1 MAPKRGVGWMAAAVL
16 TGAGLVSFQG
26 QPAEAAAASAVRCR
40 SAGHPALAAQLSRD
54 IQAAHRGRVSTV
66 AAGLYDPGL
75 GLGCWLNA
83 NAHFDSASVVKA
95 TILGALLR
103 KAEKQHR
110 YLTQAEASLATAMI
124 TQSDNNAASALWA
137 DVGRTW
143 LQHFLN
149 LARMTHTVLGP
160 GGYWG
165 LTQITAHDEILL
177 LQLLTKPNGVLG
189 SASRGYELGLM
200 ARVIRS
206 QRWGVPAGAPASLT
220 VHVKDGWLP
229 RSTHGWR
236 IHSIGCFTGRNGAYS
251 IAVLTQDNP
260 TMNYGITTVQDI
272 AWVINRDLN
281 PGTKRPP
288 RPRRPLPPVTRRMR
302 SCPPCPVSPRS

>member
-1 MAPKRGVGWMAAAVL
+1 MAPKRGVAWMAAAIL
-16 TGAGLVSFQG
+16 AGAGLVSFQG
-26 QPAEAAAASAVRCR
+26 QPAEAAPASAVTCW
-40 SAGHPALAAQLSRD
+40 SARHPALAAQLSRD

-103 KAEKQHR
+103 KAKEQHR

-149 LARMTHTVLGP
+149 LAQMTHTVPGP

-177 LQLLTKPNGVLG
+177 LQLLINPNGVLD

-200 ARVIRS
+200 ARVIPS

-281 PGTKRPP
+281 PGTKPAASPAAPAPARNTPDEK
-288 RPRRPLPPVTRRMR
+288 LPALPGI
-302 SCPPCPVSPRS
+302 P